1 MVGRRLQC
9 RRVAGQL
16 GRELIEALRCVVG
29 AVDTVVLAGP
39 ARRRAGKGQFNAGP
53 ATSTFALSPNSG
65 REERGLSWSAGLIV
79 DRFGKPVE
87 GRLELV
93 MVDDRQVAG

>member
-1 MVGRRLQC
+1 VAQVFGTHSAPRLSHFH
-9 RRVAGQL
+9 R
-16 GRELIEALRCVVG
+16 
-29 AVDTVVLAGP
+29 TP
-39 ARRRAGKGQFNAGP
+39 A
-53 ATSTFALSPNSG
+53 

-93 MVDDRQVAG
+93 MVDDRQVVQHLGMTER